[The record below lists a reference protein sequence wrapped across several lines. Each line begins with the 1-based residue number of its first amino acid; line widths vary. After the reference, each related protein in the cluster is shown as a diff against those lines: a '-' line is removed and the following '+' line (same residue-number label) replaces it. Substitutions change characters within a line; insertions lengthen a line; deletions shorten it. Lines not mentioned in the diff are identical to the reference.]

1 MYDGNNI
8 YSDLKSKAQTLLKS
22 TVNIGFSSPSQN
34 HETVSPKSTVIL
46 SEQDKLKELIKKH
59 FADKTQLK
67 NELDKEI
74 AAHKE
79 DVSKLT
85 NDLSNLKSSFSN
97 LAENIASK
105 PAEASPEQIEKVDH
119 LKISISN
126 IQNEIRKANNEISE
140 LQINNEVLKK
150 QSIQYKVRIKQLQ
163 EDIQISDKY
172 RQELNRVKT
181 QISKSED
188 EILNKTREIKQHEQ
202 ASQWNK
208 HETQK
213 FNQELNQLL
222 NRRLNLTFHNSDP
235 MYIYQPVYNF
245 KTSCLKI
252 YNEMNSENQI
262 NSNESNEIKGMHK
275 YDLSDTDF
283 NENININQN
292 CSLPLYD
299 ENDDSILSDFILSI
313 PLKIK
318 SLESEN
324 QQLMQQS
331 AKYRRQIS
339 KLQHLES
346 KAIAEEAK
354 LKAKKE
360 QMTTEKP
367 LPSPEKLK
375 KAIQK
380 LTEMNKEKDDA
391 IAKLES
397 IIVRQQKGMEKV
409 TVSPSTNTAL
419 ALSMRRIFGK
429 LRTCS
434 RSEKKDLCE
443 QGKAI
448 LDAMLGIK
456 H

>member
-252 YNEMNSENQI
+252 YNEM
-262 NSNESNEIKGMHK
+262 K
-275 YDLSDTDF
+275 
-283 NENININQN
+283 
-292 CSLPLYD
+292 
-299 ENDDSILSDFILSI
+299 
-313 PLKIK
+313 
-318 SLESEN
+318 
-324 QQLMQQS
+324 
-331 AKYRRQIS
+331 
-339 KLQHLES
+339 
-346 KAIAEEAK
+346 
-354 LKAKKE
+354 
-360 QMTTEKP
+360 
-367 LPSPEKLK
+367 
-375 KAIQK
+375 
-380 LTEMNKEKDDA
+380 
-391 IAKLES
+391 
-397 IIVRQQKGMEKV
+397 
-409 TVSPSTNTAL
+409 
-419 ALSMRRIFGK
+419 
-429 LRTCS
+429 
-434 RSEKKDLCE
+434 
-443 QGKAI
+443 
-448 LDAMLGIK
+448 
-456 H
+456 